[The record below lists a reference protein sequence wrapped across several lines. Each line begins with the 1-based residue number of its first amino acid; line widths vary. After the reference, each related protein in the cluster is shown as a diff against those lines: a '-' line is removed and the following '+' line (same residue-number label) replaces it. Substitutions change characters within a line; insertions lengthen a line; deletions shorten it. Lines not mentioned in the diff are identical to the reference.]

1 MKDSI
6 KICEWLIS
14 NGIKTSMVKL
24 PDKDIN
30 EFGFQ
35 RFSEYIE
42 TLPSVDGFDLMKEKI
57 LVWYLYDINQGIF
70 LE

>member
-1 MKDSI
+1 
-6 KICEWLIS
+6 
-14 NGIKTSMVKL
+14 MVKL

-57 LVWYLYDINQGIF
+57 LV
-70 LE
+70 